1 MEQRDKGV
9 AGELDAF
16 LKSHN
21 CYKSNGDTLSGMEA
35 FKKIVAV
42 YKLRLAHAKTAKSGQ
57 KYSDILK
64 FLQTFGKG
72 DATQKKRL
80 YSFCSD
86 IIERSFSPI
95 DTMLVSFHG
104 GDNSSDGS
112 DYSGRF
118 KFNERELDKFIE
130 QSLTQETFADLV
142 ISFMNKKGMSPAEVY
157 TNANLSRQDF
167 SRVTTRGKG
176 VTRPTVFSMAIGLR
190 LNWNETKLLM
200 LSAGYAFRNNS
211 MFDLILMFCI
221 TNKLYDVEVINE
233 LLYERGQKTL
243 ATNGN
248 VKVSDKDIK

>member
-1 MEQRDKGV
+1 MEQRDKGI

-16 LKSHN
+16 LQSHN
-21 CYKSNGDTLSGMEA
+21 CCSVTGEIISGSEALNKIIAEYKS
-35 FKKIVAV
+35 
-42 YKLRLAHAKTAKSGQ
+42 RLFRVKTARSKQ
-57 KYSDILK
+57 KYSNVLT

-72 DATQKKRL
+72 DAAQKKRL

-86 IIERSFSPI
+86 IVKRDSSPI

-142 ISFMNKKGMSPAEVY
+142 ISFMNKNGMSPAEVY

-176 VTRPTVFSMAIGLR
+176 VTRPTVFSMAIGLQ

-200 LSAGYAFRNNS
+200 LSAGYAFRSNS